1 MSTSIRISEETKQK
15 LEAVKRE
22 GETFDELLDR
32 IVVDRT
38 EADVERLL
46 GRAGEGIDKHMR
58 RKNEELSESLA
69 DDRDRD

>member
-1 MSTSIRISEETKQK
+1 MSTSIRISEKTKRK
-15 LEAVKRE
+15 LEAVKRDD
-22 GETFDELLDR
+22 ETFDELLDR

-46 GRAGEGIDKHMR
+46 GRAGAGIDEHMK

-69 DDRDRD
+69 DDPNRD